1 MKVHITCYRDG
12 IIGVL
17 ARAEVPD
24 SQAYGEWRTELLPG
38 QGIGQYT
45 YAELRAHGSGLIDI
59 EFDAQPAER
68 IAA

>member
-45 YAELRAHGSGLIDI
+45 YAELRAHGSGLINI
-59 EFDAQPAER
+59 EFDAQPDER